1 MHETHI
7 VENIFKYLEE
17 EENASGRKIKRIH
30 IALSE
35 FGGIGKEHFL
45 EHYQDASRGSRWEN
59 LEIEI
64 KSIPYG
70 AELEI
75 TRIDFA

>member
-17 EENASGRKIKRIH
+17 EEKASNRKIKKIH

-35 FGGIGKEHFL
+35 FGGISGEHFL
-45 EHYQDASRGSRWEN
+45 EHYQDSARGSRWEN
-59 LEIEI
+59 LEIGI
-64 KSIPYG
+64 TRIPYG

-75 TRIDFA
+75 TRIDFV